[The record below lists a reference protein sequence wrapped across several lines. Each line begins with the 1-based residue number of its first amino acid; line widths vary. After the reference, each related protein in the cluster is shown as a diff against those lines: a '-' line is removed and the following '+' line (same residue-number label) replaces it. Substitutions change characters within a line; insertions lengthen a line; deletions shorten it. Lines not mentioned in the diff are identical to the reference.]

1 MFTTLKFATDANSPR
16 GVSGAVRATARLC
29 VHVQQRRTP
38 VRFNVVVFYCNLQIR
53 LCVFVCVC
61 WVLPHIRE
69 EGPQSGSQEA
79 NPPPRPPHT
88 PPHFKLLAAA
98 LYSQGAGG
106 GENIG
111 GERGVEF

>member
-1 MFTTLKFATDANSPR
+1 M
-16 GVSGAVRATARLC
+16 
-29 VHVQQRRTP
+29 
-38 VRFNVVVFYCNLQIR
+38 RFNIVVFYWNLQIR

-79 NPPPRPPHT
+79 SGVPPT

-98 LYSQGAGG
+98 LCGRGAGG

-111 GERGVEF
+111 GERGLNFKRRKTNEPTQERN